1 MLQATTPHA
10 VRRLIVAAGA
20 SLAALGAFSAAPS
33 AAHAA
38 PSPALPPPLH
48 GPDRSA
54 GEHRLGEHHLTVT
67 VRNAGGGADGTFEL
81 DCHPSRGSH
90 PDPAGACRAL
100 DRNNLWGRDVFGPA
114 AGGAVCTMQY
124 GGTAT
129 ARVTGTWA
137 GRPVDA
143 AFDRSNGCEIDR
155 WDRLV
160 PLLPAVSEERGR
172 GVNVL
177 RR

>member
-1 MLQATTPHA
+1 MPHATTPHA

-33 AAHAA
+33 AAHAV
-38 PSPALPPPLH
+38 PSPALPPSPH

-54 GEHRLGEHHLTVT
+54 DGHHLGDHHLNVT
-67 VRNAGGGADGTFEL
+67 VRDAGGDADGTYEL

-100 DRNNLWGRDVFGPA
+100 DRNTRWGSDAFAPV
-114 AGGAVCTMQY
+114 AGDAVCTMRY

-160 PLLPAVSEERGR
+160 PFLPDASEGQGR

>member
-10 VRRLIVAAGA
+10 LRRLIVAVGA
-20 SLAALGAFSAAPS
+20 SLAALGAVSAAPS
-33 AAHAA
+33 AAHAV
-38 PSPALPPPLH
+38 PSPALPPPQH

-100 DRNNLWGRDVFGPA
+100 DRNTLWGRDVFGPTA
-114 AGGAVCTMQY
+114 RGAVCTMQY

-160 PLLPAVSEERGR
+160 PLLPAVGEERGR